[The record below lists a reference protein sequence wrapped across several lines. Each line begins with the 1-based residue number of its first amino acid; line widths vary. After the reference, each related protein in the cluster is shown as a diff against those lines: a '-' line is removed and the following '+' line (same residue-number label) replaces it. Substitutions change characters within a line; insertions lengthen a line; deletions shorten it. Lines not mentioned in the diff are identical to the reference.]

1 MRVCPSRITEQ
12 PPPSASSRCGTLS
25 STLLVPMHA
34 NVRDAHDGL
43 TLCIKGSWMLTQPV
57 AAYTAWQ
64 IYYYYVTEVRTVPS
78 LRHHLQC
85 LFLLF
90 DLVDLSR
97 KVRVFLCSSL
107 FVLLLFLLLLTPVYF
122 FFFFCI
128 PAYLK
133 VRDKEIL
140 DNDPK
145 QMSSIRWLSKRGE
158 KNGMGWLVLQVCRK
172 LGVFRADETYDSTT
186 LKTRI
191 VFMNGQFFY
200 TFFAMLPTYFMF
212 HNQTV
217 HALTLLIIYIIS
229 IWNGAGFYIEVFSA
243 QYLKQFEIAL
253 KKGGVASKAAEE
265 EEEEDAKAGAGDG
278 SACAKGCC
286 GDGGGSCADPQLE
299 SSSTGGCSDDDDDDD
314 DEAAGGW
321 NEIEDS
327 SAVSMPNAEMV
338 VEEVD

>member
-1 MRVCPSRITEQ
+1 
-12 PPPSASSRCGTLS
+12 
-25 STLLVPMHA
+25 
-34 NVRDAHDGL
+34 
-43 TLCIKGSWMLTQPV
+43 MLTQPV

-321 NEIEDS
+321 NEVEDS

>member
-1 MRVCPSRITEQ
+1 MFRQQSELLMRLIFVLGNGPLLLAIVIWRNNFVFHDLEQVTSVMLHAFPALVSYTWRWHSPGKEIMCPEGFDECTM
-12 PPPSASSRCGTLS
+12 PW
-25 STLLVPMHA
+25 
-34 NVRDAHDGL
+34 
-43 TLCIKGSWMLTQPV
+43 SWMLTQPV

-64 IYYYYVTEVRTVPS
+64 IYYYYVTE
-78 LRHHLQC
+78 
-85 LFLLF
+85 
-90 DLVDLSR
+90 
-97 KVRVFLCSSL
+97 
-107 FVLLLFLLLLTPVYF
+107 
-122 FFFFCI
+122 
-128 PAYLK
+128 

-265 EEEEDAKAGAGDG
+265 EEDAKAGAGDG

-286 GDGGGSCADPQLE
+286 GDGGGS
-299 SSSTGGCSDDDDDDD
+299 
-314 DEAAGGW
+314 
-321 NEIEDS
+321 
-327 SAVSMPNAEMV
+327 
-338 VEEVD
+338 